1 MGIWRKTLVYL
12 GLVEDDEFDEY
23 AYDDEPEEEPA
34 PRRPR
39 RSTAASASANS
50 VSSSGR
56 RDAVLRPISSPQTRF
71 HLVNPTLFK
80 ADAQEVG
87 DKFREGHSV
96 LMNLQSAD
104 PRERQRLIDFA
115 SGLAYGMGGAIQPAG
130 ENVILITPPGVEVSA
145 EERQRFLEERG
156 FFNPA

>member
-12 GLVEDDEFDEY
+12 GLVEEDEYDDY
-23 AYDDEPEEEPA
+23 AYDDVEPEEEPA
-34 PRRPR
+34 PRRAR
-39 RSTAASASANS
+39 RSSGPPVERSAPS
-50 VSSSGR
+50 R
-56 RDAVLRPISSPQTRF
+56 RDAVVRAIPTPPQARF

-87 DKFREGHSV
+87 DKFRDGFSV
-96 LMNLQSAD
+96 LMNLHSAD

-115 SGLAYGMGGAIQPAG
+115 SGLAYGMGGSIQPAG
-130 ENVILITPPGVEVSA
+130 ENVILITPPGVQVSA

-156 FFNPA
+156 FFPA